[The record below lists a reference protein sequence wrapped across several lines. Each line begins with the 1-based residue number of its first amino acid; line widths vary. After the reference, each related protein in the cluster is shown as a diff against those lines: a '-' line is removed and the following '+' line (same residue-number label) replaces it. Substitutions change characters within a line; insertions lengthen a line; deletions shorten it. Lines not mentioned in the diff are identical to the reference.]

1 MSQSDN
7 RRRFSR
13 IRFAANTQIEQH
25 GQHWTAELIDI
36 SLKGILVAEPDECT
50 INASDSCDIAIVLT
64 GEDTIA
70 MKANLAR
77 RQNQQL
83 GFICREIDVESI
95 AHLRRLVELNLGD
108 PDAANRELLELV
120 EVNASD
126 Q

>member
-1 MSQSDN
+1 MSQTDN

-13 IRFAANTQIEQH
+13 IRFAASTQIEQH
-25 GQHWTAELIDI
+25 NQSWTAELIDI
-36 SLKGILVAEPDECT
+36 SLKGILVSEPYGCA
-50 INASDSCDIAIVLT
+50 INASDNCDITIILT
-64 GEDTIA
+64 DETTIA

-77 RQNQQL
+77 RQDQQL

-108 PDAANRELLELV
+108 PDAANRELLELI
-120 EVNASD
+120 EINALP